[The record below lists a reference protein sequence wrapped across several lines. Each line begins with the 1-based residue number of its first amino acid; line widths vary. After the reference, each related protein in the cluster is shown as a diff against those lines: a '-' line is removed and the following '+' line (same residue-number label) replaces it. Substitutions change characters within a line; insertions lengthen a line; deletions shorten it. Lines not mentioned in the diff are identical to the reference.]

1 MINYYDNALMYSNA
15 ELFSKSHVALMSCCF
30 HKLPICY

>member
-1 MINYYDNALMYSNA
+1 MINYCVNALMYSNA
-15 ELFSKSHVALMSCCF
+15 GLFIKSHVALMSCRF